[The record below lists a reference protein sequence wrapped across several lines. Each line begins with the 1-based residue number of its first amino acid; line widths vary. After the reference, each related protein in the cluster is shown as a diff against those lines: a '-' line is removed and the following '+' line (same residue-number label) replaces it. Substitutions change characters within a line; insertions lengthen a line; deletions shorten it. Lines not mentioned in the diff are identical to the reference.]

1 MPHIVLEYT
10 DNLQDNPNFK
20 LAFIGIHEIINTVI
34 GAPIKVCESQA
45 RVMQHAF
52 IGGGLPQQAMV
63 KLEIH
68 LLEGRSDELKMEL
81 GEKVLDYLK
90 SHYPSSIAQLE
101 CQVIVRLIEIK
112 KTDYFHFSS

>member
-1 MPHIVLEYT
+1 MPHVVLEYT
-10 DNLQDNPNFK
+10 DNLLDNPNFK
-20 LAFIGIHEIINTVI
+20 LAFIEIHEIINTVI
-34 GAPIKVCESQA
+34 GAPIEVCESQA
-45 RVMQHAF
+45 RMMQHAV
-52 IGGGLPQQAMV
+52 IGGGLPKQAMV

-68 LLEGRSDELKMEL
+68 LLEGRRDELKMEL

-90 SHYPSSIAQLE
+90 RHYPISIAQLE